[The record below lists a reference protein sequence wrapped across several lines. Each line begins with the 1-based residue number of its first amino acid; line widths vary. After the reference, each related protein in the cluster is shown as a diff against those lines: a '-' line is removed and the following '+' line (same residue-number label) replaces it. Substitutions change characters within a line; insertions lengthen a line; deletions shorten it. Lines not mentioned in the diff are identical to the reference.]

1 MGTIKINNQSISKL
15 YLGNISVKRAYSNGS
30 IVYDSSVAPTP
41 QPCFEVVSNISQAS
55 GDYVDVYAWDTE
67 KWYKK
72 NNMSQYEEY
81 GIMPIVS
88 DLSST
93 SYYTGKLVIL
103 STDGHEYKWTDSQW
117 NDLGY
122 AGISYNVIW
131 LDPSSNNSSYNIGYY
146 WGTGYKM
153 VCNVYLSGSYGSDT
167 AGFLNHQNQSPLEFN
182 FYSNGFYLD
191 MHNPQSTS
199 NNSCYSGDY
208 SYRLMQTSVLQ
219 NYQSEQVINFTF
231 TYGTVK
237 AELEEGGT
245 LIGTWGTERTGQ
257 SWYNGLYSPSISIG
271 SAKPY
276 HLSRIQVY
284 DKNNNLVNDLKFVEN
299 EGETGSQKLSM
310 YDSVL
315 DVKYDNTNSNTPT
328 YHITKKGEINPPEE
342 YQTKVAPANNVHY
355 NKLEELELMECPW
368 IGMKATVGQDYT
380 LYVYTENGWVIG
392 DVPLNLPYLRFTA
405 LEDTT
410 FTFKKS
416 GYASKDLEIKYSI
429 DGGEWK
435 TMVSGVATPIVKSGS
450 YVLLKSNFHGATG
463 NKVANGTFSSTGN
476 FDLTGN
482 SMSLIYGDEFE
493 NQLSLKGKQSVFH
506 SLFKNCTKLKSVSNS
521 VLPATTLSNR
531 CYYYMFGNCTGI
543 TSIQEGLLPAT
554 TLSDYCYSYMFRDC
568 TGITSIP
575 AGLLPATT
583 LSASCYYYMFNGCTG
598 LKSLPAG
605 LLPATTLATSCYY
618 YMFNGCTGLK
628 SLPEGLLPATTLY
641 ESCYSY
647 MFNGCTGLKSLPAGL
662 LPATTLYESCYSYM
676 FNGCTALTSLPS
688 GLLPAITLSTE
699 CYYYMFCNCTGI
711 TSLQEGLLPAN
722 TLAQSCYSNMFSGC
736 TGITSIPSGLLPAT
750 TLSTKCYSHMFSGCT
765 GLTSIPSGILPAT
778 KLANSCYSNMFY
790 GSCITSI
797 PSGLLPAT
805 TLSTSCYSYMF
816 GNCTGITSIQE
827 GLLPSTTLSASC
839 YSHMFI
845 GCTGITSIPSG
856 LLPATTLATS
866 CYYSM
871 FGNCT
876 GITSIPSGL
885 LPATNLANNCYKD
898 MFSECTNIKSAD
910 IELPATTVNK
920 TMVYYNMFFNCNNL
934 TDSPIIKATS
944 VSGTN
949 PFGRMFYG
957 CAQMKY
963 LMCDMLNEPSS
974 SISKDWLNG
983 VAATGTFY
991 ISQDATWDSTVS
1003 RDANGVPAGWTIE
1016 KANP

>member
-41 QPCFEVVSNISQAS
+41 QPCFEVVDTITNAS
-55 GDYVDVYAWDTE
+55 GKYVDVYAKDTQ

-72 NNMSQYEEY
+72 NNLNQYEEY
-81 GIMPIVS
+81 GIVDEVA
-88 DLSST
+88 DLST
-93 SYYTGKLVIL
+93 LTYYTGKLAVC
-103 STDGHEYKWTDSQW
+103 SGDDHEYKWNGSSW
-117 NDLGY
+117 IDLGSCGRTCVY
-122 AGISYNVIW
+122 EGGDGDIYKMDV
-131 LDPSSNNSSYNIGYY
+131 GYH
-146 WGTGYKM
+146 WGYKFKA
-153 VCNVYLSGSYGSDT
+153 VLRAEKSSDYSD
-167 AGFLNHQNQSPLEFN
+167 GVPIQNESTKGRSTSPIELGWN
-182 FYSNGFYLD
+182 SNGFYLD
-191 MHNPQSTS
+191 RHNPQGTS
-199 NNSCYSGDY
+199 NYNCGTTDFDKRTYKWSCLNNYTNQVLDFELQFDIVSVKNTGG
-208 SYRLMQTSVLQ
+208 QTIASQGNGLSSISAW
-219 NYQSEQVINFTF
+219 YGGLY
-231 TYGTVK
+231 YGT
-237 AELEEGGT
+237 
-245 LIGTWGTERTGQ
+245 IGVN
-257 SWYNGLYSPSISIG
+257 SSIG
-271 SAKPY
+271 SKLY
-276 HLSRIQVY
+276 SFKIYNEDGGLIHDFIFRINDTLPDTQKLCIY
-284 DKNNNLVNDLKFVEN
+284 DKVTGAEYPGVNNSVSPLYSF
-299 EGETGSQKLSM
+299 EGTMTLPEQ
-310 YDSVL
+310 YD
-315 DVKYDNTNSNTPT
+315 
-328 YHITKKGEINPPEE
+328 E
-342 YQTKVAPANNVHY
+342 KVAPADNVHY
-355 NKLEELELMECPW
+355 NTLKELELMECPW

-583 LSASCYYYMFNGCTG
+583 L
-598 LKSLPAG
+598 
-605 LLPATTLATSCYY
+605 ATSCYY

-628 SLPEGLLPATTLY
+628 SLPE
-641 ESCYSY
+641 
-647 MFNGCTGLKSLPAGL
+647 GL

-845 GCTGITSIPSG
+845 GCTGLTSIPSG
-856 LLPATTLATS
+856 LLPATKLATS